1 MSEEQSDRLAAM
13 RLRLQ
18 RRLEKVSPELFAQ
31 FLYEKGID
39 AVACRMCGKEALG
52 TPQVELLE
60 VGPSDSGKKS
70 FVDYVKVESGS
81 ASYSLS
87 LANINYR
94 LICNNCGYT
103 ILFAAY
109 PIIKWIEERE
119 SQNG

>member
-1 MSEEQSDRLAAM
+1 MQDEEQRLSA
-13 RLRLQ
+13 LRHQLQ
-18 RRLEKVSPELFAQ
+18 TRLEKVSPELFAQ
-31 FLYEKGID
+31 FLYERGID

-60 VGPSDSGKKS
+60 VGPSESGKRS
-70 FVDYVKVESGS
+70 YVDYVKVESGG
-81 ASYSLS
+81 APYS

-103 ILFAAY
+103 MLFAAY

-119 SQNG
+119 SRNG